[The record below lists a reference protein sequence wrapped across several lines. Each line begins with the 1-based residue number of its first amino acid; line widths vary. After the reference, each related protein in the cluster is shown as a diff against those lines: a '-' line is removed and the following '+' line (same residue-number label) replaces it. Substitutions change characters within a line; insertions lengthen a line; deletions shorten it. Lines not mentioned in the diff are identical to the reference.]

1 MTIRVNWPN
10 TALIVIDVQNGVVEG
25 AYERDTM
32 VANINGLVEKARSE
46 DVPVVRAQ
54 HSGEEL
60 ERGTARD
67 S

>member
-1 MTIRVNWPN
+1 MTIRVNRPN
-10 TALIVIDVQNGVVEG
+10 TALIVIDAQNGVVAG
-25 AYERDTM
+25 AYERDTV

-46 DVPVVRAQ
+46 DVPVVWAQ